1 MASVMSVTE
10 SVAEKSARA
19 WGLETS
25 AKGSGR
31 GTSST
36 ASGPGK
42 SAKASGLGWAMTMRV
57 QVSAMPTSG

>member
-19 WGLETS
+19 WELEL
-25 AKGSGR
+25 

-36 ASGPGK
+36 GWGRGK
-42 SAKASGLGWAMTMRV
+42 SAKASGLSWAMTMRV
-57 QVSAMPTSG
+57 QASAMPTSG